1 MPYIGTKAKTFNTFT
16 SADVKV
22 TDDLTVTDDASVGGD
37 LTVNNIIQ
45 TTTSDGDMV
54 FKGNDGGSTITAL
67 TLDMSDA
74 GTATFNHD
82 VKLPDSGELILGAG
96 SDIRLYHD
104 GSNSYLKSSTNN
116 LFISSAASL
125 ILDADGSGDFIF
137 RDSDIGDEANKV
149 IRFSTPSH
157 DTNEE
162 NVQILQVESEA
173 SSNQITFGGGTS
185 GLNASTKMIFRT
197 AAIDTTTGSNRL
209 DIDSSGNVVFN
220 EDGADADFRIE
231 SNDDANMFVVNA
243 GSNVVLVGHNTS
255 VDTDGVVPD
264 FQNHSTTHGAI
275 STHRYSANASAPQII
290 IGKSRSGSLGGNTVL
305 QSGDYCG
312 ILGWHG
318 NDGNGFHEAG
328 QIAVIVQSG
337 VGNNDIPADMVYQ
350 TNSGGTGTTE
360 RFRIAANG
368 DLTATDTSIGSNSDE
383 RLKKDIADFSYD
395 LETFK
400 KYKVRKFNWKQPDL
414 HMNKTN
420 QMGFVAQELQ
430 DVDSQWVSTTTL
442 HSNNKGEAHPEAQ
455 YVNSD
460 LSAFTAK
467 LGEKDAM
474 YISIIQQ
481 LTTKIETLQEL
492 EVRIKALEDA

>member
-1 MPYIGTKAKTFNTFT
+1 MPYIGKSPELGVRTRYYYTVSAGATSVSGNDDNSKSLIFSDGEYVDVYLNGVSLVAGTDYNTT
-16 SADVKV
+16 TANTIAGLSAMSANDVV
-22 TDDLTVTDDASVGGD
+22 EVIVYDVFSVFSGDISGDLDVGGTV
-37 LTVNNIIQ
+37 TVNNIIQ

-67 TLDMSDA
+67 TLDMSEA
-74 GTATFNHD
+74 GAATFN
-82 VKLPDSGELILGAG
+82 SGITLGSSLTASG
-96 SDIRLYHD
+96 APFTISNTSNGNNIDI
-104 GSNSYLKSSTNN
+104 KT
-116 LFISSAASL
+116 
-125 ILDADGSGDFIF
+125 
-137 RDSDIGDEANKV
+137 
-149 IRFSTPSH
+149 
-157 DTNEE
+157 
-162 NVQILQVESEA
+162 
-173 SSNQITFGGGTS
+173 TS
-185 GLNASTKMIFRT
+185 G
-197 AAIDTTTGSNRL
+197 GSL
-209 DIDSSGNVVFN
+209 VHALKIHSGGLFEAKQGAVFN
-220 EDGADADFRIE
+220 EDSNDVDFRVE

-243 GSNVVLVGHNTS
+243 GSNVVLVGHDTS
-255 VDTDGVVPD
+255 VDSDGVVAD

-337 VGNNDIPADMVYQ
+337 VGNDDVPADMVFQ

-481 LTTKIETLQEL
+481 LTTKIETLETK
-492 EVRIKALEDA
+492 VKALEDA

>member
-1 MPYIGTKAKTFNTFT
+1 MPYVGNKSTTFNTF
-16 SADVKV
+16 SATDVSV
-22 TDDLTVTDDASVGGD
+22 TDDLTVTDDASVGGTV
-37 LTVNNIIQ
+37 TVNSIIQ

-54 FKGNDGGSTITAL
+54 LKGNDGGSTITAL

-197 AAIDTTTGSNRL
+197 AAVDTTTGSNRL

-220 EDGADADFRIE
+220 EDSADADFRIE
-231 SNDDANMFVVNA
+231 SNGNTNAFHIDA
-243 GSNVVLVGHNTS
+243 
-255 VDTDGVVPD
+255 DKGVVSIGND
-264 FQNHSTTHGAI
+264 ADYAWRNNNGDQQMDI
-275 STHRYSANASAPQII
+275 STFGCLYAQGGGSLILASNWFRAADNTITAKTTGVGTGYFGEGVSGGNHVFFTGASA
-290 IGKSRSGSLGGNTVL
+290 S
-305 QSGDYCG
+305 
-312 ILGWHG
+312 
-318 NDGNGFHEAG
+318 AG
-328 QIAVIVQSG
+328 A
-337 VGNNDIPADMVYQ
+337 AM
-350 TNSGGTGTTE
+350 TLTE
-360 RFRIAANG
+360 RFKIALNG
-368 DLTATDTSIGSNSDE
+368 DLTGTDTSIASNSDV
-383 RLKKDIADFSYD
+383 RLKENIEDYSYD
-395 LETFK
+395 IN
-400 KYKVRKFNWKQPDL
+400 KVKAMQVKQFDWKEKNL
-414 HMNKTN
+414 HATPTG
-420 QMGFVAQELQ
+420 QIGFIAQELEKIEPKFVRENEQ
-430 DVDSQWVSTTTL
+430 
-442 HSNNKGEAHPEAQ
+442 KE
-455 YVNSD
+455 NSAELKYLD
-460 LSAFTAK
+460 EDGMAK
-467 LGEKDAM
+467 TSVLGEKDAM

-481 LTTKIETLQEL
+481 LIARIE
-492 EVRIKALEDA
+492 KLEDK